1 MPPSRRSLPSIT
13 TPDKV
18 ESSIGTLEYKD
29 GAPSK
34 ETVAKAY
41 DYLDLMHGVEA
52 FVNAYQGA
60 SVAAIFKGMEDAG
73 VPNNTALIFSELM
86 DAKSLFL
93 TANADTIYFWVNLD
107 VTKGPIV
114 VETPPLALGVVDD
127 MWFQWVTDFGL
138 PGPDRG
144 EGGKYL
150 FVPPGYKGELPG
162 SGYFVQK
169 MRTTR
174 ATMLG
179 RSFLEKNDPKPV
191 VALIKKTLKIYPYLP
206 GGYGT
211 SIGSALE
218 GKATLAR
225 TPDHKLDWAFLRPE
239 EPAKFIEGTGKVMN
253 TIPPND
259 FSYFEMINDLVQ
271 KEPVGALDPEIMGSL
286 AAIGIVKGK
295 PFNPDARMKKI
306 LTDAAAIGTAAARTV
321 DWRPRPAEGFSY
333 YPNSAWIDHALGRR
347 LQLRN
352 AAARGQCH
360 RRHHRQPAHRRPH
373 AQLAHGDVLLRHL
386 HHPGDDHAADRHR
399 LAVHWRVRGLQR
411 RILRRRQD
419 LQGDAAAKHPGGEV
433 LVLDRLRQ
441 PDALDAR
448 HAAALPARRQPELS
462 DARRRSRTPTAPRPC
477 ISARASRQ
485 GSATATG
492 SRPFQER
499 AGARSCASTARL
511 NRSSRRRGGRARL
524 SLSTNGRKVRD
535 TFHHS
540 RCGTARTVA
549 RLVSK
554 QPRGTVAPRR
564 ISLCLGKCAGSPALT
579 CQIAR
584 LADHWGTSVKHSWG
598 VE

>member
-1 MPPSRRSLPSIT
+1 MKTKLIITALGLVLGALIPLPAAEIPPSIT

-60 SVAAIFKGMEDAG
+60 SVASIFKGCEQAG
-73 VPNNTALIFSELM
+73 VPNNTVLIFSELM
-86 DAKSLFL
+86 DAKSVFL
-93 TANADTIYFWVNLD
+93 TANADTVYFWVNLD
-107 VTKGPIV
+107 ATKGPIV

-127 MWFQWVTDFGL
+127 MWFQWITDFGL

-150 FVPPGYKGELPG
+150 FLPPGYKGDVPKG
-162 SGYFVQK
+162 GYFVNK

-174 ATMLG
+174 AAMLG
-179 RSFLEKNDPKPV
+179 RSFLENNDPKPV
-191 VALIKKTLKIYPYLP
+191 VAQIKKTLKVYPYLP

-225 TPDHKLDWAFLRPE
+225 GADHKLDWAFLRPE

-259 FSYFEMINDLVQ
+259 FSYFEVINDLVQ

-321 DWRPRPAEGFSY
+321 NWRARPAEGWAY
-333 YPNSAWIDHALGRR
+333 YPNSAWTSMLWVGGYNFETAPPEVSADGKITVNPPTGARTLDSRTAMFFYATFITPAMIMR
-347 LQLRN
+347 LTDIGSQYIGAFVDSNGEYFDGSKTYKVTLPPNIPAGKFWSFTVYDNQTRSMLDTPQRYPRAGSQSYPTP
-352 AAARGQCH
+352 AAKAS
-360 RRHHRQPAHRRPH
+360 
-373 AQLAHGDVLLRHL
+373 
-386 HHPGDDHAADRHR
+386 ADGSTT
-399 LAVHWRVRGLQR
+399 VYFSPTKPEGVNEGNWIQTDPKKGWNT
-411 RILRRRQD
+411 ILRLYSPLEPFFTKKWR
-419 LQGDAAAKHPGGEV
+419 PTEIE
-433 LVLDRLRQ
+433 LV
-441 PDALDAR
+441 
-448 HAAALPARRQPELS
+448 
-462 DARRRSRTPTAPRPC
+462 
-477 ISARASRQ
+477 
-485 GSATATG
+485 
-492 SRPFQER
+492 
-499 AGARSCASTARL
+499 
-511 NRSSRRRGGRARL
+511 
-524 SLSTNGRKVRD
+524 K
-535 TFHHS
+535 
-540 RCGTARTVA
+540 
-549 RLVSK
+549 
-554 QPRGTVAPRR
+554 
-564 ISLCLGKCAGSPALT
+564 
-579 CQIAR
+579 
-584 LADHWGTSVKHSWG
+584 
-598 VE
+598 

>member
-1 MPPSRRSLPSIT
+1 MPTRALRWRPSSR
-13 TPDKV
+13 
-18 ESSIGTLEYKD
+18 
-29 GAPSK
+29 AC
-34 ETVAKAY
+34 
-41 DYLDLMHGVEA
+41 
-52 FVNAYQGA
+52 
-60 SVAAIFKGMEDAG
+60 EDAG

-93 TANADTIYFWVNLD
+93 TANADTVYFWVNLD

-127 MWFQWVTDFGL
+127 MWFQWITDFGL

-150 FVPPGYKGELPG
+150 FVPPDYKGELPG

-225 TPDHKLDWAFLRPE
+225 TPDHKLDWAFLRPQ

-253 TIPPND
+253 TVPPND

-306 LTDAAAIGTAAARTV
+306 LTDAAAIGTAAARTLN
-321 DWRPRPAEGFSY
+321 WHARPSDGGYLLSQLRLVQPA
-333 YPNSAWIDHALGRR
+333 LRRR
-347 LQLRN
+347 LQLRD
-352 AAARGQCH
+352 AAARGQR
-360 RRHHRQPAHRRPH
+360 RRHHHRQSAHGCAH
-373 AQLAHGDVLLRHL
+373 AQLAHGHVLLRYTFIT
-386 HHPGDDHAADRHR
+386 PAMIMR
-399 LAVHWRVRGLQR
+399 LTDIGSQYIGAFVDSKGEYFDGGKTYKVTLP
-411 RILRRRQD
+411 
-419 LQGDAAAKHPGGEV
+419 AEHPGGEV
-433 LVLDRLRQ
+433 LVLHRLRQ

-462 DARRRSRTPTAPRPC
+462 DARRRTRTPTAPRRC
-477 ISARASRQ
+477 ISARNKPDGVKPGNWIQTDPKKGLEHDPAPLQ
-485 GSATATG
+485 
-492 SRPFQER
+492 P
-499 AGARSCASTARL
+499 
-511 NRSSRRRGGRARL
+511 
-524 SLSTNGRKVRD
+524 
-535 TFHHS
+535 
-540 RCGTARTVA
+540 ARTVLHA
-549 RLVSK
+549 R
-554 QPRGTVAPRR
+554 RGDR
-564 ISLCLGKCAGSPALT
+564 
-579 CQIAR
+579 AR
-584 LADHWGTSVKHSWG
+584 SNS
-598 VE
+598 

>member
-1 MPPSRRSLPSIT
+1 MRICSRHFLASAAVAGALSVTVVLAQTAPPIPPSIN

-18 ESSIGTLEYKD
+18 ESSIGTLQYKD

-60 SVAAIFKGMEDAG
+60 SVSAIFKGMEDAG

-93 TANADTIYFWVNLD
+93 TANADTVYFWVNLD

-127 MWFQWVTDFGL
+127 MWFNWITDFGL

-162 SGYFVQK
+162 GGYFVQQ

-174 ATMLG
+174 ATLLG
-179 RSFLEKNDPKPV
+179 RSFLEKDDPKPV

-239 EPAKFIEGTGKVMN
+239 EPAKFFEGSGKVMN
-253 TIPPND
+253 TVPPSD
-259 FSYFEMINDLVQ
+259 FSYFEMLNDLVQ

-286 AAIGIVKGK
+286 ASIGIVKGK
-295 PFNPDARMKKI
+295 PFNPDARMKSI
-306 LTDAAAIGTAAARTV
+306 LTDAAAIGNAAARTLNFK
-321 DWRPRPAEGFSY
+321 WRPSDGGYY
-333 YPNSAWIDHALGRR
+333 YPNSTWFNPLFLGGYNMETPPPAVSADGVITPYPPTGARTLNVRTTMFFGYTFITPAMIMR
-347 LQLRN
+347 LTDIGSQYLIQTVDSMGEYFDGSKTYKVTLPKDVPAGKFWSFTVYDNQTRSMLDTPQRYPRAGSQSYPTP
-352 AAARGQCH
+352 AAEPDADGSTTVYFGPT
-360 RRHHRQPAHRRPH
+360 QPAGIKRGNWIQTDPKKGWFAVLRLYSPLEPFFTKEWRPSEI
-373 AQLAHGDVLLRHL
+373 AL
-386 HHPGDDHAADRHR
+386 
-399 LAVHWRVRGLQR
+399 VR
-411 RILRRRQD
+411 
-419 LQGDAAAKHPGGEV
+419 
-433 LVLDRLRQ
+433 
-441 PDALDAR
+441 
-448 HAAALPARRQPELS
+448 
-462 DARRRSRTPTAPRPC
+462 
-477 ISARASRQ
+477 
-485 GSATATG
+485 
-492 SRPFQER
+492 
-499 AGARSCASTARL
+499 
-511 NRSSRRRGGRARL
+511 
-524 SLSTNGRKVRD
+524 
-535 TFHHS
+535 
-540 RCGTARTVA
+540 
-549 RLVSK
+549 
-554 QPRGTVAPRR
+554 
-564 ISLCLGKCAGSPALT
+564 
-579 CQIAR
+579 
-584 LADHWGTSVKHSWG
+584 
-598 VE
+598 

>member
-1 MPPSRRSLPSIT
+1 LAARGARAGTPVGKIKGGNLMKQIGHLAAVVVCATLVLPRFALAQTPAAIPPSIT

-34 ETVAKAY
+34 ETITKAY

-60 SVAAIFKGMEDAG
+60 SVAAIFKGLEDAG

-93 TANADTIYFWVNLD
+93 TNNADTVYFYVNLD
-107 VTKGPIV
+107 ATKGPIV

-150 FVPPGYKGELPG
+150 FVPPDYKGELPG

-179 RSFLEKNDPKPV
+179 RAYLENNDPKPV

-211 SIGSALE
+211 SIGSALQ
-218 GKATLAR
+218 GQGDFGAHA
-225 TPDHKLDWAFLRPE
+225 DHKLDWAFLRPE
-239 EPAKFIEGTGKVMN
+239 EPAKFIEGTSKVMN
-253 TIPPND
+253 TVPPND

-286 AAIGIVKGK
+286 AAIGIMKGK

-306 LTDAAAIGTAAARTV
+306 LTDAAAIGTAAARTL
-321 DWRPRPAEGFSY
+321 DWRPRPTEGFSY
-333 YPNSAWIDHALGRR
+333 YPNSTWIEPLFVGGYNFETPPPDVSATGTITVNPPTGARTLNARTSFFFYATYITPAMCMRLTGIGSQYLGAFVDSNGEYFDGGKTYKVTLPKDIPAEKFWSLTVYDNQTRSMLDTPQR
-347 LQLRN
+347 YPRAGSQSYPT
-352 AAARGQCH
+352 AAAEPNADGSTTVYFSPK
-360 RRHHRQPAHRRPH
+360 QPDGVKPGNWI
-373 AQLAHGDVLLRHL
+373 QTTSGKGWSVLLRL
-386 HHPGDDHAADRHR
+386 YGP
-399 LAVHWRVRGLQR
+399 LEPFFTKKWRPSE
-411 RILRRRQD
+411 IE
-419 LQGDAAAKHPGGEV
+419 EV
-433 LVLDRLRQ
+433 
-441 PDALDAR
+441 
-448 HAAALPARRQPELS
+448 
-462 DARRRSRTPTAPRPC
+462 
-477 ISARASRQ
+477 
-485 GSATATG
+485 
-492 SRPFQER
+492 
-499 AGARSCASTARL
+499 
-511 NRSSRRRGGRARL
+511 
-524 SLSTNGRKVRD
+524 K
-535 TFHHS
+535 
-540 RCGTARTVA
+540 
-549 RLVSK
+549 
-554 QPRGTVAPRR
+554 
-564 ISLCLGKCAGSPALT
+564 
-579 CQIAR
+579 
-584 LADHWGTSVKHSWG
+584 
-598 VE
+598 

>member
-1 MPPSRRSLPSIT
+1 
-13 TPDKV
+13 
-18 ESSIGTLEYKD
+18 
-29 GAPSK
+29 
-34 ETVAKAY
+34 
-41 DYLDLMHGVEA
+41 MHGVEA

-60 SVAAIFKGMEDAG
+60 SVAAIFKGCQDAG
-73 VPNNTALIFSELM
+73 IPNNTALIFSELM

-93 TANADTIYFWVNLD
+93 TANADTIYFLVNLD

-150 FVPPGYKGELPG
+150 FVPPDYKGELPG

-211 SIGSALE
+211 SIGAALE

-259 FSYFEMINDLVQ
+259 YSYFEMINDLVQ

-286 AAIGIVKGK
+286 AAMGIVKGK

-306 LTDAAAIGTAAARTV
+306 LTDAAAIGTCRRSNRGLASAPGRGLLLLSQLRVV
-321 DWRPRPAEGFSY
+321 D
-333 YPNSAWIDHALGRR
+333 DALGRR
-347 LQLRN
+347 LQFRN

-360 RRHHRQPAHRRPH
+360 RRHHRQPTHRRSH
-373 AQLAHGDVLLRHL
+373 TQLAHGIFLLRHL
-386 HHPGDDHAADRHR
+386 HHSSDDHATDRHR
-399 LAVHWRVRGLQR
+399 LAVPRRVRGLQ
-411 RILRRRQD
+411 
-419 LQGDAAAKHPGGEV
+419 AANTSMA
-433 LVLDRLRQ
+433 
-441 PDALDAR
+441 AR
-448 HAAALPARRQPELS
+448 
-462 DARRRSRTPTAPRPC
+462 PTR
-477 ISARASRQ
+477 
-485 GSATATG
+485 
-492 SRPFQER
+492 
-499 AGARSCASTARL
+499 
-511 NRSSRRRGGRARL
+511 
-524 SLSTNGRKVRD
+524 
-535 TFHHS
+535 
-540 RCGTARTVA
+540 
-549 RLVSK
+549 
-554 QPRGTVAPRR
+554 
-564 ISLCLGKCAGSPALT
+564 
-579 CQIAR
+579 
-584 LADHWGTSVKHSWG
+584 
-598 VE
+598 

>member
-1 MPPSRRSLPSIT
+1 MKTKLSTAALSLTLIAVIPLGAAEIPPSIN

-60 SVAAIFKGMEDAG
+60 SVASIFKGCGEAG
-73 VPNNTALIFSELM
+73 IPNNTALIFSELM

-93 TANADTIYFWVNLD
+93 TANADTVYFFVNLD
-107 VTKGPIV
+107 ATKGPIV

-127 MWFQWVTDFGL
+127 MWFGWITDFGL

-150 FVPPGYKGELPG
+150 FVPPDYKGELPG
-162 SGYFVQK
+162 DGYFVQK

-179 RSFLEKNDPKPV
+179 RLFLEKNDPKPV
-191 VALIKKTLKIYPYLP
+191 VAMIKKTLKIYPYLP

-218 GKATLAR
+218 GKATLAQ
-225 TPDHKLDWAFLRPE
+225 TKDHKLDWAFLRPE

-259 FSYFEMINDLVQ
+259 FSYFELINDLVQ

-306 LTDAAAIGTAAARTV
+306 LTDAAAIGTAAARTLNWK
-321 DWRPRPAEGFSY
+321 WRPSDAGY
-333 YPNSAWIDHALGRR
+333 YYENSAWFNPLFLGGYNFEVPPPQVSPEGVITPYPPTGARTLNVRTVMFFAYTYITPAMIMR
-347 LQLRN
+347 LTDIGSQYVIAFVDSKGVYFDGN
-352 AAARGQCH
+352 KTYK
-360 RRHHRQPAHRRPH
+360 
-373 AQLAHGDVLLRHL
+373 VS
-386 HHPGDDHAADRHR
+386 
-399 LAVHWRVRGLQR
+399 
-411 RILRRRQD
+411 
-419 LQGDAAAKHPGGEV
+419 
-433 LVLDRLRQ
+433 
-441 PDALDAR
+441 
-448 HAAALPARRQPELS
+448 LPANIPAGKFWSFTVYDNQT
-462 DARRRSRTPTAPRPC
+462 RSMLDTPQRYP
-477 ISARASRQ
+477 
-485 GSATATG
+485 
-492 SRPFQER
+492 R
-499 AGARSCASTARL
+499 AGSQS
-511 NRSSRRRGGRARL
+511 
-524 SLSTNGRKVRD
+524 
-535 TFHHS
+535 
-540 RCGTARTVA
+540 
-549 RLVSK
+549 
-554 QPRGTVAPRR
+554 
-564 ISLCLGKCAGSPALT
+564 
-579 CQIAR
+579 
-584 LADHWGTSVKHSWG
+584 
-598 VE
+598 

>member
-1 MPPSRRSLPSIT
+1 MKTKLITIVSLALGALTPLSAAEIPPSIT

-34 ETVAKAY
+34 ETAAKAY

-60 SVAAIFKGMEDAG
+60 SVASIFKGCQEAG

-86 DAKSLFL
+86 NAKSLFL

-107 VTKGPIV
+107 VTKGPMV

-144 EGGKYL
+144 EGGRYL
-150 FVPPGYKGELPG
+150 FVPPDYKGELPE
-162 SGYFVQK
+162 SGYFVKK

-211 SIGSALE
+211 SIGSALQ

-225 TPDHKLDWAFLRPE
+225 TPDHKLDWAFLRPQ
-239 EPAKFIEGTGKVMN
+239 EPAKFIEGTGKVMS

-259 FSYFEMINDLVQ
+259 FSYFELINDVVQ

-286 AAIGIVKGK
+286 AAVGIVKGK

-321 DWRPRPAEGFSY
+321 NWRARPAEGFVY
-333 YPNSAWIDHALGRR
+333 YPNSAWTSMLWVGGYNFETPPPQVSADGTITLNPPTGARTLNSRTAMFFYATFITPAMIMR
-347 LQLRN
+347 LTDIGSQYIGAFVDSNGEYFDGGKTYKVTLPPNIPAGKFWSFTVYDNQTRSMLDTPQRYPRAGSQSFPTP
-352 AAARGQCH
+352 AAEARADGSTTIYFSPK
-360 RRHHRQPAHRRPH
+360 QPD
-373 AQLAHGDVLLRHL
+373 GVK
-386 HHPGDDHAADRHR
+386 PGNWIQTDPNKG
-399 LAVHWRVRGLQR
+399 WNT
-411 RILRRRQD
+411 ILRLYSPLEPFFTKKWR
-419 LQGDAAAKHPGGEV
+419 PSEIE
-433 LVLDRLRQ
+433 LV
-441 PDALDAR
+441 
-448 HAAALPARRQPELS
+448 
-462 DARRRSRTPTAPRPC
+462 
-477 ISARASRQ
+477 
-485 GSATATG
+485 
-492 SRPFQER
+492 
-499 AGARSCASTARL
+499 
-511 NRSSRRRGGRARL
+511 
-524 SLSTNGRKVRD
+524 K
-535 TFHHS
+535 
-540 RCGTARTVA
+540 
-549 RLVSK
+549 
-554 QPRGTVAPRR
+554 
-564 ISLCLGKCAGSPALT
+564 
-579 CQIAR
+579 
-584 LADHWGTSVKHSWG
+584 
-598 VE
+598 

>member
-1 MPPSRRSLPSIT
+1 MKAIRRNFAVPATILVATVLVGGNDAGAQTATAIPPSIT

-93 TANADTIYFWVNLD
+93 TANADTVYFFVNLD

-150 FVPPGYKGELPG
+150 FVPPDYKGELPD

-225 TPDHKLDWAFLRPE
+225 TPDHKLDWEFLRPE
-239 EPAKFIEGTGKVMN
+239 EPVKFTEGTGKVMN
-253 TIPPND
+253 TVPPND

-306 LTDAAAIGTAAARTV
+306 LTDAAAIGTAAARTL
-321 DWRPRPAEGFSY
+321 DWRRAP
-333 YPNSAWIDHALGRR
+333 GR
-347 LQLRN
+347 
-352 AAARGQCH
+352 G
-360 RRHHRQPAHRRPH
+360 
-373 AQLAHGDVLLRHL
+373 VLLLSQLCLDQNRSSS
-386 HHPGDDHAADRHR
+386 AATTSK
-399 LAVHWRVRGLQR
+399 
-411 RILRRRQD
+411 RRRQRSVPP
-419 LQGDAAAKHPGGEV
+419 APSPSTRPPA
-433 LVLDRLRQ
+433 
-441 PDALDAR
+441 
-448 HAAALPARRQPELS
+448 PARSTR
-462 DARRRSRTPTAPRPC
+462 ARRFSSTPPT
-477 ISARASRQ
+477 
-485 GSATATG
+485 
-492 SRPFQER
+492 
-499 AGARSCASTARL
+499 
-511 NRSSRRRGGRARL
+511 
-524 SLSTNGRKVRD
+524 
-535 TFHHS
+535 
-540 RCGTARTVA
+540 
-549 RLVSK
+549 
-554 QPRGTVAPRR
+554 
-564 ISLCLGKCAGSPALT
+564 SP
-579 CQIAR
+579 QQ
-584 LADHWGTSVKHSWG
+584 
-598 VE
+598 